1 MSMSMLVKVGKMP
14 GRVGEYALPEGATV
28 REALVTAELDSQGY
42 EIKVNGAPA
51 TLDTVLNNGDNVLLV
66 QLVKGN
72 MPIVK
77 VGKMPGR
84 VEEYAVNEGATVAEA
99 LELAELDSTGYE
111 IKVNGAPANSSTVL
125 REGDNVLLVQI
136 VKGNR

>member
-1 MSMSMLVKVGKMP
+1 MSMLVKVGKMP
-14 GRVGEYALPEGATV
+14 GRVGEYALNSGATV
-28 REALVTAELDSQGY
+28 REALVIAELDNQGF

-66 QLVKGN
+66 QMVKGN

-84 VEEYAVNEGATVAEA
+84 VEEYAVNEGATVAEV

-111 IKVNGAPANSSTVL
+111 IKVNGAPANFSTVL
-125 REGDNVLLVQI
+125 REGDNVLLVQL